1 MTLDLPPGW
10 MSVARTLVQ
19 GRGAVLLVGTRDTGK
34 STFAA
39 WLAAHAVASG
49 LDTWLVDADVGQ
61 SDVGPPSTIG
71 ATRVT
76 PECLAPFDP
85 DEEDGVRLASR
96 LSARHLWF
104 VGAHSPRAHM
114 LDCVLGTG
122 RLVDQARAEG
132 ADFVIVNPTG
142 WVEGGAAATLKTA
155 KIDLVRPRFVVA
167 LERKDELH
175 DVLEPWSGS
184 SRPLI
189 VRCPISPAVQ
199 PRDPACREQARWE
212 RWSRY
217 LEPAHEVVVDLRQVG
232 LSGSHRAWIE
242 DGMPAGRA
250 IGLIDPDGECLGA
263 GPVRAGDGES
273 PVLRVLAPVAPG
285 PRVARVHF
293 GAVTV
298 PGFGDPPLFRIPPTL
313 P

>member
-1 MTLDLPPGW
+1 MILDLPPGW
-10 MSVARTLVQ
+10 MSVARTLVE
-19 GRGAVLLVGTRDTGK
+19 GRGAVVLVGTRDTGK

-39 WLAAHAVASG
+39 WLAAHAVTCG

-76 PECLAPFDP
+76 SECLEPFDP
-85 DEEDGVRLASR
+85 DEEDGVRLAGR

-122 RLVDQARAEG
+122 RLVDRARAEG
-132 ADFVIVNPTG
+132 AELVIINTTG

-167 LERKDELH
+167 LERENELR
-175 DVLEPWSGS
+175 DVLEPWSAS
-184 SRPLI
+184 SRPHI
-189 VRCPISPAVQ
+189 VRCPISAAVQ
-199 PRDPACREQARWE
+199 PRDPSRREASRQE
-212 RWSRY
+212 RWARY
-217 LEPAHEVVVDLRQVG
+217 LAPAREVVVDLREVG
-232 LSGSHRAWIE
+232 LSGSHGAWIE

-263 GPVRAGDGES
+263 GPVRAGDGDG
-273 PVLRVLAPVAPG
+273 PILRALAPVASG
-285 PRVARVHF
+285 SRVARVHF
-293 GAVTV
+293 GTVTV
-298 PGFGDPPLFRIPPTL
+298 PGFGDPPFFRIPPTV